1 MASPEEIEIK
11 LRLPA
16 RARAALLRHPALTA
30 PRASLPETRAEST
43 VYFDTKSG
51 QLSAMGASLRIR
63 RSGDGSLTQTLKLGP
78 IALGIAARRGEWEW
92 PIATETPDLTLLADI
107 EEAAVA
113 ALDGPLAPLCS
124 TEIERTA
131 AWIGGADG
139 TLIEAVIDRGRIR
152 AGKRTVAVNE
162 VELELKSGPPGALY
176 RLALE
181 LAGSVPLAIEPASKA
196 ERGAR
201 LAGHQGRCA
210 VKYEDVG
217 LRRAKSAAEA
227 FHRILDATTGHLRV
241 NLEPA
246 ARGRPEGI
254 HQLRIATRRLR
265 AAIALF
271 KPLLTAEAAARF
283 NEALRRSGRVF
294 GAARDWDVFVTET
307 LPAAEAD
314 GLAPE
319 WSRLLLEAASPARVA
334 AHAAVARELTAPG
347 FTLLLLGLS
356 AGAEGPAGV
365 GEP

>member
-1 MASPEEIEIK
+1 MTGPEEIEIK

-30 PRASLPETRAEST
+30 PRASPPETRAERT

-51 QLSAMGASLRIR
+51 QLSAMGASLRVR

-78 IALGIAARRGEWEW
+78 IARGIAARRGEWEW
-92 PIATETPDLTLLADI
+92 PIATETPDLTLLAAVE
-107 EEAAVA
+107 EEAIA
-113 ALDGPLAPLCS
+113 ALDGPLTPLCA

-131 AWIGGADG
+131 SRIGGEGG

-152 AGKRTVAVNE
+152 VGKRTVAVNE
-162 VELELKSGPPGALY
+162 VELELKSGPPGALH

-181 LAGSVPLAIEPASKA
+181 LAGSVPLSIEPASKA

-201 LAGHQGRCA
+201 LAGHQGRGA
-210 VKYEDVG
+210 VKYEDVA
-217 LRRAKSAAEA
+217 LRRTKSAAEA
-227 FHRILDATTGHLRV
+227 FDRILDAAIGHLRV

-246 ARGRPEGI
+246 ARGQPEGI

-271 KPLLTAEAAARF
+271 KPLLAPEAAARF
-283 NEALRRSGRVF
+283 NDALRRSGRVF

-307 LPAAEAD
+307 LPAAEAA
-314 GLAPE
+314 GMAPGC
-319 WSRLLLEAASPARVA
+319 SRLLLDGGIARRGWRRMSRWRVN
-334 AHAAVARELTAPG
+334 
-347 FTLLLLGLS
+347 
-356 AGAEGPAGV
+356 
-365 GEP
+365 